1 MQPGT
6 PFYVAEPRQAWSPE
20 QVQIVDFPEPARTR
34 STSDL
39 IRFLLTLLVMAL
51 IIIAGSV
58 QSETTAGLQEDITSA
73 VRTLPDLLVSILA
86 TLNSGVVILLLVYL
100 VGELALRRRWRLLL
114 ISVLAGVLGQLASQ
128 LFNRYAHQLL
138 GSALLDALTRPVGEA
153 GHATPATLGLFA
165 GVVSLV
171 TAQGS
176 AVRPRTSV
184 VVWGTLTPLAVLFLI
199 DRRGTPFALLLSVV
213 GGHAIGLAVRYVSG
227 TDNPRVSALQI
238 AEALAR
244 VGARPMALN
253 QLAEETVLGRQFTAT
268 IDDGSDQGVSAVVQ
282 VLDPDR
288 GTIRMLG
295 QLTRLVRVRTWVTR
309 APSFS
314 KRVQVQQLSV
324 PVLMAREVGVRAPR
338 LLAAAEVDE
347 STLVVAQEKPA
358 ELRLLSEFDA
368 DAISDEALSQ
378 CWQQLLQL
386 HHAGVSHEGINPDSF
401 AVDHNGRIWILGLSQ
416 GEIAASRLRM
426 RLDRAELLLA
436 TAILV
441 GRDRAINAA
450 EAEIG
455 DAGLANLPALL
466 QPVALNQ
473 MNRALIKGNKDLLE
487 TLRDE
492 ASARAPE
499 TTATPVRLERLRP
512 RTVISIVALTFAV
525 YVLAGQLGDVDF
537 NAVFR
542 DVDGYWAFLAVV
554 ASLFT
559 YIGAAWT
566 ISPFSP
572 VRISPGRWLSAQF
585 ASEFVRLV
593 APAAVG
599 SAGTNVRLI
608 QKAGAPTSLALA
620 SVGVST
626 LVSFV
631 TTILAFVGITVFSQ
645 ADTGFEFEAPSVTV
659 WIIAGVLVGMV
670 VLAFVVPLTRRLL
683 IARLKPMWESIGPRL
698 LDVLRNPR
706 RLSMGV
712 GGSLLTSLSYAVTL
726 YASVRA
732 YGQDLPIAAA
742 AAVYLGAGIL
752 GTVAP
757 TPGGIGAVEAA
768 LVAGLSAV
776 GIPAGPALLAALLY
790 RLVTFWLPTVPG
802 WVAFQWLQR
811 NDAI

>member
-1 MQPGT
+1 MQSGT
-6 PFYVAEPRQAWSPE
+6 PFYVAEPRQTWSPE
-20 QVQIVDFPEPARTR
+20 KVQIEDFPEPARTR

-39 IRFLLTLLVMAL
+39 IRLLLTLLVIAL
-51 IIIAGSV
+51 IIVAGSL
-58 QSETTAGLQEDITSA
+58 QSETTAGIQEDITSA
-73 VRTLPDLLVSILA
+73 VRTVPDLLVSVLA
-86 TLNSGVVILLLVYL
+86 TLNSLVVLALPVYL
-100 VGELALRRRWRLLL
+100 VAELALRRRWRLMLT
-114 ISVLAGVLGQLASQ
+114 SVLAGALAQLAST
-128 LFNRYAHQLL
+128 LFNEYSEQVL
-138 GSALLDALTRPVGEA
+138 GTAMLDALTRPVGEA
-153 GHATPATLGLFA
+153 GHVTPATLALFA
-165 GVVSLV
+165 AVVSLV

-176 AVRPRTSV
+176 AVRPRTQV
-184 VVWGTLTPLAVLFLI
+184 VVWGTLMPLAILFLI
-199 DRRGTPFALLLSVV
+199 DRRATPFALLLSAV
-213 GGHAIGLAVRYVSG
+213 GGHAIGLAVRYLSG
-227 TDNPRVSALQI
+227 TDNPRVSALEV

-244 VGARPMALN
+244 VGAPPLALT
-253 QLAEETVLGRQFTAT
+253 QQVDESELGRKFTAT
-268 IDDGSDQGVSAVVQ
+268 IDDGTVRGTTALVQ
-282 VLDPDR
+282 VIDPDR
-288 GTIRMLG
+288 GAIRMLS

-324 PVLMAREVGVRAPR
+324 PILMAREVGVRVPR
-338 LLAAAEVDE
+338 LIAAAEVDE
-347 STLVVAQEKPA
+347 TTLLVAEEQPRD
-358 ELRLLSEFDA
+358 LRVLSGFDPE
-368 DAISDEALSQ
+368 AISDEALAQ
-378 CWQQLLQL
+378 CWRQIRRL
-386 HHAGVSHEGINPDSF
+386 HHAGVSHEGINPDCF
-401 AVDHNGRIWILGLSQ
+401 AVDNDGRVWILGLSQ

-441 GRDRAINAA
+441 GVDRAVTAA
-450 EAEIG
+450 ELEIG
-455 DAGLANLPALL
+455 DDGLANLPALL

-473 MNRALIKGNKDLLE
+473 ANRTHLKTRKGLLE

-499 TTATPVRLERLRP
+499 PTDTPVRLERLRP
-512 RTVISIVALTFAV
+512 RTVVSLVAATFAV
-525 YVLAGQLGDVDF
+525 YVLAGQLGNVDF

-542 DVDGYWAFLAVV
+542 DVDWIWAGLAVV

-572 VRISPGRWLSAQF
+572 VKISVGRWLAAQF
-585 ASEFVRLV
+585 ASDFVRLV

-599 SAGTNVRLI
+599 SAGTNARLI
-608 QKAGAPTSLALA
+608 QKGGAPTTLALA

-631 TTILAFVGITVFSQ
+631 TTIVAFVGITVFSQ

-659 WIIAGVLVGMV
+659 WVIVGVLVGMV
-670 VLAFVVPLTRRLL
+670 ALAFSVPWSRKLL
-683 IARLKPMWESIGPRL
+683 SARLKPTWDSIGPRL

-706 RLSMGV
+706 RLSSGV
-712 GGSLLTSLSYAVTL
+712 MGSLLTSLSYAVTL
-726 YASVRA
+726 YAAVRA
-732 YGQDLPIAAA
+732 YGEDLPIAAA

-776 GIPAGPALLAALLY
+776 GIPSGPALMAALLY

-802 WVAFQWLQR
+802 WLAFQWLQR